1 MGKKFK
7 YNERWGGM
15 YCTWIQAIGG
25 SRLCTVQYNTYD
37 KTWAGVVKP
46 SSFRLLFRT
55 AAECDLYME
64 QMDGVKAFFYD
75 FLDEDI
81 FLNQGYGTDALICHL
96 RKLSKLDWGLV
107 WPVQA

>member
-1 MGKKFK
+1 
-7 YNERWGGM
+7 
-15 YCTWIQAIGG
+15 
-25 SRLCTVQYNTYD
+25 
-37 KTWAGVVKP
+37 
-46 SSFRLLFRT
+46 
-55 AAECDLYME
+55 
-64 QMDGVKAFFYD
+64 MDGVKAFFYD